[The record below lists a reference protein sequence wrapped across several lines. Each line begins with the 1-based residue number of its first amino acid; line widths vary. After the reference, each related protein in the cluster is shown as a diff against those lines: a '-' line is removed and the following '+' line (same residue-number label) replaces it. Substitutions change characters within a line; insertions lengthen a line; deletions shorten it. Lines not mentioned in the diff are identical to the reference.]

1 MSCSCLGTEL
11 SLLFFSCSVQF
22 IQLIYLKKESEKKGG
37 WEIYLLSVFY
47 ISPCALM
54 LLPEG

>member
-37 WEIYLLSVFY
+37 WKICLLSVFY
-47 ISPCALM
+47 ISHVP
-54 LLPEG
+54 